1 MDFEVKDMRRFT
13 FTLLILLSLFVSA
26 CQKNET
32 GDLNDIEREE
42 EVPVNDLNKERGDE
56 LDVP

>member
-1 MDFEVKDMRRFT
+1 MKHFSFSL
-13 FTLLILLSLFVSA
+13 FILMSLFVSA
-26 CQKNET
+26 CHKNET
-32 GDLNDIEREE
+32 GDMNDIERQE

>member
-1 MDFEVKDMRRFT
+1 MRRFT